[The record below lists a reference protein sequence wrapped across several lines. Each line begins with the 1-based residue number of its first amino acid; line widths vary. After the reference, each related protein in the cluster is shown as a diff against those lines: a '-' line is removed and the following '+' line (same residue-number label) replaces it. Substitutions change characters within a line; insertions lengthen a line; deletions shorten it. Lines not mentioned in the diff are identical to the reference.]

1 MDRSRSSRRR
11 GGYPQAGCRRNAK
24 SASAVGL
31 WRWWNKLP
39 SCEMHSPGGV
49 DEFVYPGLGHEG
61 DQEPELR
68 PAVRIL
74 NRASTRRAPLVRCR
88 GDRLSRPR
96 NSESAS
102 GWLVTNL
109 TARARPVKS
118 CRQSESEGDTMET
131 VEVAYR
137 GYLIK
142 QPSGAN
148 EGRVCVESENPHLLS
163 RLLGQHSFEDP
174 HGVERAIKKA
184 QRYIDVILG

>member
-1 MDRSRSSRRR
+1 MPTDGFQVIGRCGVQQQPNSLADRLVAAEFIEKLNDEIGVERRI
-11 GGYPQAGCRRNAK
+11 
-24 SASAVGL
+24 
-31 WRWWNKLP
+31 KLVHH
-39 SCEMHSPGGV
+39 ENSP
-49 DEFVYPGLGHEG
+49 
-61 DQEPELR
+61 
-68 PAVRIL
+68 
-74 NRASTRRAPLVRCR
+74 STRRAPLVRCR